1 MDFSVLVN
9 GTTLPWLLG
18 VFAIL
23 VLFTLAK
30 IFSTWRQSKRSPY
43 FFLRQ
48 QAEKRLQGYF
58 WALVV
63 LVVIGGATMAYTDRE
78 PADNS
83 LRVAVL
89 AQAKPVEAADS
100 IPVVAFDSE
109 AENDSFVF
117 NSLEPSLTSTTAIS
131 VSDMALLPADRT
143 LPEGLS
149 LTPMLPDEFNS
160 VEPTAE
166 ILPDTTITPLIF
178 STEIDDNYKP
188 VAPRRVFGEGFY
200 TIYATFDY
208 DKMVEGMAWSW
219 IWRRNGDVVNGG
231 NELWAYG
238 DDGPGWIYYEPPEGF
253 QPGDYTL
260 EVWVNGELFQRA
272 ALTVESEV
280 ANQ

>member
-1 MDFSVLVN
+1 MNLSVIVN
-9 GTTLPWLLG
+9 GTTLPWLVGLFG
-18 VFAIL
+18 VL
-23 VLFTLAK
+23 VLFTLVK
-30 IFSTWRQSKRSPY
+30 IFSAWRQSKRSPY

-58 WALVV
+58 WALVALLV
-63 LVVIGGATMAYTDRE
+63 LGGGTMAYTWQE
-78 PADNS
+78 PQDNA
-83 LRVAVL
+83 LRMAIL
-89 AQAKPVEAADS
+89 AQAKPVEASDR
-100 IPVVAFDSE
+100 IPVLAFDEE
-109 AENDSFVF
+109 APESFAF
-117 NSLEPSLTSTTAIS
+117 NTLDESVTSTTPIS
-131 VSDMALLPADRT
+131 SALALPADRV
-143 LPEGLS
+143 LPEGLTLS
-149 LTPMLPDEFNS
+149 PILPDEFDT

-166 ILPDTTITPLIF
+166 LLPETTITPLVF
-178 STEIDDNYKP
+178 STEIDDDYKP
-188 VAPRRVFGEGFY
+188 SAPRRVFGEGFY

-208 DKMVEGMAWSW
+208 DEMVEGMAWSW

-272 ALTVESEV
+272 GLTIESEV